1 VAQAQKFG
9 DMGTGAM
16 SISLRQQIACV
27 KREIA
32 DRRSW
37 CARRVTAGMMK
48 KADADREIETMEA
61 VLETLERSRAQT
73 RERVT

>member
-1 VAQAQKFG
+1 
-9 DMGTGAM
+9 
-16 SISLRQQIACV
+16 
-27 KREIA
+27 
-32 DRRSW
+32 
-37 CARRVTAGMMK
+37 MMK